1 MDRVYCILR
10 KNNKKN
16 LSIKNRF
23 LLMVLFGFCSFL
35 NAQTGKSEENSR
47 ENTTNG
53 IPSSVNNSNAP
64 SVNSISIGV
73 SADTAVFELEEDRK
87 LKSSEKLKSKKTVSK
102 DFNENSNESQIT
114 QKKMQ
119 FSKVKV
125 ASSTQRMQR
134 SPSAEQQK
142 AMDQQV
148 EEIKNIAPNSFD
160 YNLMYYSS
168 GNYDVSREKELK
180 QAENID
186 PENIDV
192 LKLSAANAIVKGD
205 TTEALN
211 YLKKLE
217 LNQSIQPETIS
228 YTQDIIV
235 SSLANSTIVTHG
247 YNDSYGA
254 YFNQFNL
261 NMAPNTTL
269 VSLDFLQSESYRK
282 VLRKKGYDIPSQK
295 IVDVS
300 YLKSFCELNQGKNI
314 ALSMTIPKEYFEPI
328 KNNIFVSGL
337 IFEYRPNS
345 SESSIEKLEKL
356 WNTDLNKQVINQFI
370 SPLSNSYGLNYLPM
384 LRVLENYYQKSG
396 NNDFFQKTTLDIDR
410 IQKKAGI
417 SNQMKKKK
425 E

>member
-1 MDRVYCILR
+1 
-10 KNNKKN
+10 
-16 LSIKNRF
+16 
-23 LLMVLFGFCSFL
+23 
-35 NAQTGKSEENSR
+35 
-47 ENTTNG
+47 
-53 IPSSVNNSNAP
+53 
-64 SVNSISIGV
+64 
-73 SADTAVFELEEDRK
+73 
-87 LKSSEKLKSKKTVSK
+87 
-102 DFNENSNESQIT
+102 
-114 QKKMQ
+114 
-119 FSKVKV
+119 
-125 ASSTQRMQR
+125 
-134 SPSAEQQK
+134 
-142 AMDQQV
+142 
-148 EEIKNIAPNSFD
+148 
-160 YNLMYYSS
+160 
-168 GNYDVSREKELK
+168 
-180 QAENID
+180 
-186 PENIDV
+186 
-192 LKLSAANAIVKGD
+192 
-205 TTEALN
+205 
-211 YLKKLE
+211 
-217 LNQSIQPETIS
+217 
-228 YTQDIIV
+228 
-235 SSLANSTIVTHG
+235 
-247 YNDSYGA
+247 
-254 YFNQFNL
+254 
-261 NMAPNTTL
+261 MAPNTTL

-356 WNTDLNKQVINQFI
+356 WKTDLNKQVINQFI